1 MENETEAHKT
11 TSEIIDLISA
21 EGRGFFRQLF
31 QEAIRLDR
39 PFLDSETSNENLL
52 RRADEVL
59 NSPWPQ
65 RAIRISK
72 EMNPNNPRVTDQDL
86 EHYHEYILYLAS
98 EVDKY
103 GLREVFGY

>member
-1 MENETEAHKT
+1 VSEAIGKHA
-11 TSEIIDLISA
+11 EIIRMMDLISIR
-21 EGRGFFRQLF
+21 GRGLFRQLF

-39 PFLDSETSNENLL
+39 PFLDGETRDENLL

-65 RAIRISK
+65 RAIRISR
-72 EMNPNNPRVTDQDL
+72 EVNPQNPEATDQDL